1 VADPTDARSDLRA
14 LLDAVEA
21 APPVDAVDVLAREL
35 ARMVNAVDVSFLIA
49 DFSGDAV
56 LRFLPEPPGSAVPG
70 QDDDTDDMATVP
82 LAGSPYGRA
91 LRSQEVGVENHGDTT
106 RLYAPVTDRGDALGV
121 LELALPSPPDADMVT
136 FVASA
141 AHALAYVIIANR
153 RHTDLFERGQRNT
166 PFSLAAEIQRRL
178 LPAAFTCEGAEFTV
192 AGWLEPA
199 SEVGGDT
206 FDYSVERHL
215 LHLSISDAKGHTVNA
230 AQLATLAVSSLRNSR
245 RSQSSV
251 VEQARAANT
260 TIFEHATDEDF
271 VAAVVMSVDL
281 LTGGVDVVNAGHP
294 TPHLVRKGAV
304 TALEL
309 QADLPLGM
317 FADADYQAQALVLEP
332 GDRLV
337 LVTDGMLERNA
348 SALDI
353 AAALAEMTALHP
365 REVVHTFAR
374 AVLAAT
380 GGDLQDDATVLC
392 LDWYGPQG
400 SGGGRVASAGATQSR
415 ASGAPGAEEG
425 SLPPV
430 SRAASAGTIQGPRR

>member
-1 VADPTDARSDLRA
+1 MADPTDVRSDLRA

-21 APPVDAVDVLAREL
+21 APPMDAVDVLAREL
-35 ARMVNAVDVSFLIA
+35 ARMVDAVDISFLIA

-56 LRFLPEPPGSAVPG
+56 HRFMPDSTGAAAPG
-70 QDDDTDDMATVP
+70 QNHHRDHMATVP

-91 LRSQEVGVENHGDTT
+91 LRSQQVCVEDHGDMT

-121 LELALPSPPDADMVT
+121 LELALPSPPDDDMVT
-136 FVASA
+136 FIASA

-206 FDYSVERHL
+206 FDYSVERYL
-215 LHLSISDAKGHTVNA
+215 LHVSISDAKGHTVNA

-251 VEQARAANT
+251 VDQARAANA
-260 TIFEHATDEDF
+260 TIAMHATDEDY
-271 VAAVVMSVDL
+271 VAAIVMSVDL
-281 LTGGVDVVNAGHP
+281 LTGVVEVVNAGHP
-294 TPHLVRKGAV
+294 TPHLVRNGVA
-304 TALEL
+304 TELEL
-309 QADLPLGM
+309 RADLPFGM
-317 FADADYQAQALVLEP
+317 FADAEYRAQALVLEP

-337 LVTDGMLERNA
+337 LVTDGMLERNS

-353 AAALAEMTALHP
+353 AVALTEMTALHP

-415 ASGAPGAEEG
+415 ASGPPSADEE
-425 SLPPV
+425 
-430 SRAASAGTIQGPRR
+430 

>member
-1 VADPTDARSDLRA
+1 
-14 LLDAVEA
+14 
-21 APPVDAVDVLAREL
+21 
-35 ARMVNAVDVSFLIA
+35 
-49 DFSGDAV
+49 
-56 LRFLPEPPGSAVPG
+56 
-70 QDDDTDDMATVP
+70 MATVP

-91 LRSQEVGVENHGDTT
+91 LRSQAVCVEDHGGTT

-121 LELALPSPPDADMVT
+121 LELALPSAPDEDMVT
-136 FVASA
+136 FIASA

-178 LPAAFTCEGAEFTV
+178 LPPAFTCEGAEFTV

-199 SEVGGDT
+199 SEAGGDT
-206 FDYSVERHL
+206 FDYSVERSR
-215 LHLSISDAKGHTVNA
+215 LHVSISDAKGHTVNA

-245 RSQSSV
+245 RSEASV
-251 VEQARAANT
+251 VDQASAANT
-260 TIFEHATDEDF
+260 TITEHATEEDY
-271 VAAVVMSVDL
+271 VAAIVMSVDL
-281 LTGGVDVVNAGHP
+281 VTGVVEVVNAGHP
-294 TPHLVRKGAV
+294 TPHLVRDGVA
-304 TALEL
+304 TALDL
-309 QADLPLGM
+309 HADLPFGM
-317 FADADYQAQALVLEP
+317 FAEAEYRAQALVLKP

-337 LVTDGMLERNA
+337 LATDGMLERNA

-353 AAALAEMTALHP
+353 AVALTEMVDLHP

-380 GGDLQDDATVLC
+380 GGNLEDDATVLC

-415 ASGAPGAEEG
+415 ASAP
-425 SLPPV
+425 P
-430 SRAASAGTIQGPRR
+430 SADGQ

>member
-1 VADPTDARSDLRA
+1 VAEVTDVRADLRA

-35 ARMVNAVDVSFLIA
+35 ARMVDAVDVSFLIA

-56 LRFLPEPPGSAVPG
+56 LRFTAEATGPAVPG
-70 QDDDTDDMATVP
+70 SRDHRDDMATVP

-91 LRSQEVGVENHGDTT
+91 LRSQEVCVEADGNAT

-121 LELALPSPPDADMVT
+121 LELALPSPPDDDMLT
-136 FVASA
+136 FIASA

-178 LPAAFTCEGAEFTV
+178 LPSAFTCEGAQFTV

-206 FDYSVERHL
+206 FDYSVERDI
-215 LHLSISDAKGHTVNA
+215 LHVSISDAKGHTVNA

-245 RSQSSV
+245 RSQASV
-251 VEQARAANT
+251 VDQARAANA
-260 TIFEHATDEDF
+260 TISEHTTDEDF
-271 VAAVVMSVDL
+271 VAAIVMSVDL
-281 LTGGVDVVNAGHP
+281 VTGVVDVVNAGHP
-294 TPHLVRKGAV
+294 TPHLVRNGVPAAV
-304 TALEL
+304 ELE
-309 QADLPLGM
+309 ADLPFGM
-317 FADADYQAQALVLEP
+317 FAETDYRVQALVLEP

-348 SALDI
+348 SAVDI
-353 AAALAEMTALHP
+353 AAALADMTALHP
-365 REVVHTFAR
+365 REVVHSFAR

-400 SGGGRVASAGATQSR
+400 AGGGRIASAGATQSR
-415 ASGAPGAEEG
+415 ASGASGVGDE
-425 SLPPV
+425 
-430 SRAASAGTIQGPRR
+430 

>member
-1 VADPTDARSDLRA
+1 M
-14 LLDAVEA
+14 
-21 APPVDAVDVLAREL
+21 VD
-35 ARMVNAVDVSFLIA
+35 AVDVSFLIA
-49 DFSGDAV
+49 DFSGDAA
-56 LRFLPEPPGSAVPG
+56 LRFMAEPTGSLSG
-70 QDDDTDDMATVP
+70 QEDQKDHLASVP

-91 LRSQEVGVENHGDTT
+91 LRSQQVCVEDHGGTT

-121 LELALPSPPDADMVT
+121 LELALPSPPDDHMVT
-136 FVASA
+136 FIASA

-206 FDYSVERHL
+206 FDYSVERNML
-215 LHLSISDAKGHTVNA
+215 YMSISDAKGHTVKA

-251 VEQARAANT
+251 VDQARTANT
-260 TIFEHATDEDF
+260 TIAEHGTDEDF
-271 VAAVVMSVDL
+271 VAAIVMSIDL
-281 LTGGVDVVNAGHP
+281 LTGAVEVVNAGHP
-294 TPHLVRKGAV
+294 TPHLVRHGV
-304 TALEL
+304 TTGVELEP
-309 QADLPLGM
+309 DFPFGM
-317 FADADYQAQALVLEP
+317 FAEADYRAQAMVLEP

-337 LVTDGMLERNA
+337 LVTDGMLEHNA
-348 SALDI
+348 SVLDI
-353 AAALAEMTALHP
+353 AAALEEMTALHP

-374 AVLAAT
+374 AVLAVT
-380 GGDLQDDATVLC
+380 GEDLQDDATVLC

-400 SGGGRVASAGATQSR
+400 SGGGRIASAGATQSR
-415 ASGAPGAEEG
+415 ASGAPGAGEE
-425 SLPPV
+425 
-430 SRAASAGTIQGPRR
+430 

>member
-1 VADPTDARSDLRA
+1 VAEPTDVRSDLRA

-49 DFSGDAV
+49 DFSGDAA
-56 LRFLPEPPGSAVPG
+56 LRFMPEPTGSALTG
-70 QDDDTDDMATVP
+70 QYDRDHMATVP

-91 LRSQEVGVENHGDTT
+91 LRSQAVCVEDHGGTT

-121 LELALPSPPDADMVT
+121 LELALPSAPDEDMVT
-136 FVASA
+136 FIASA

-178 LPAAFTCEGAEFTV
+178 LPPAFTCEGAEFTV

-199 SEVGGDT
+199 SEAGGDT
-206 FDYSVERHL
+206 FDYSVERSR
-215 LHLSISDAKGHTVNA
+215 LHVSISDAKGHTVNA

-245 RSQSSV
+245 RSEASV
-251 VEQARAANT
+251 VDQASAANT
-260 TIFEHATDEDF
+260 TITGHATEEDY
-271 VAAVVMSVDL
+271 VAAIVMSVDL
-281 LTGGVDVVNAGHP
+281 VTGVVEVVNAGHP
-294 TPHLVRKGAV
+294 TPHLVRDGVA
-304 TALEL
+304 TALDL
-309 QADLPLGM
+309 HADLPFGM
-317 FADADYQAQALVLEP
+317 FAEAEYRAQALVLKP

-337 LVTDGMLERNA
+337 LATDGMLERNA

-353 AAALAEMTALHP
+353 AVALTEMVDLHP

-380 GGDLQDDATVLC
+380 GGNLEDDATVLC

-400 SGGGRVASAGATQSR
+400 SGGGRVTSAGATQSR
-415 ASGAPGAEEG
+415 ASAP
-425 SLPPV
+425 P
-430 SRAASAGTIQGPRR
+430 SADGQ